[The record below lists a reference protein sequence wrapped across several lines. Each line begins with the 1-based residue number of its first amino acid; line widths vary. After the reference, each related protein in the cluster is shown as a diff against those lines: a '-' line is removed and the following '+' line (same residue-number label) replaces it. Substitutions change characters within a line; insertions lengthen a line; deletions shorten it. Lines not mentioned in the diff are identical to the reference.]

1 MQSPQRFFDII
12 ENIFKAREDVKL
24 NDKLVVDFDF
34 LILFNF
40 NLLTNLTINDKT

>member
-1 MQSPQRFFDII
+1 LDII

-34 LILFNF
+34 LMLFNF
-40 NLLTNLTINDKT
+40 NLLTNLTINNKT